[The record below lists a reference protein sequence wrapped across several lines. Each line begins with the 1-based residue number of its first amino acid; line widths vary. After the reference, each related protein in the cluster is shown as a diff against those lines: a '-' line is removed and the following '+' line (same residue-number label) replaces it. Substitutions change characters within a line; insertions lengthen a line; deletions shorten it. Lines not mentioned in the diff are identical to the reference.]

1 MAAPEAGTGPFVT
14 LAPPRCSY
22 SCHSYAVT
30 SDLPRFEAPA
40 QSPALPLRP
49 ARVSLGD
56 PQWVPRHRPAREG
69 RMLGEVRNREIEILD
84 DLEEMPN
91 GDLLRVREVLV
102 SLGQTAQY
110 AVRNAEI
117 ATNLALNEESTH
129 VSIE

>member
-1 MAAPEAGTGPFVT
+1 
-14 LAPPRCSY
+14 
-22 SCHSYAVT
+22 
-30 SDLPRFEAPA
+30 
-40 QSPALPLRP
+40 
-49 ARVSLGD
+49 
-56 PQWVPRHRPAREG
+56 
-69 RMLGEVRNREIEILD
+69 MLGEVRNREIEILD